1 MVTDALGDD
10 FQWDRGCQPWNP
22 GWQLQVGAGK
32 AISPQLAPTWTLSW
46 LPHPTALQATHFSTS
61 VSSRL
66 LLPCPCFSPAI
77 FYCLALRFFCS
88 AVPWN
93 HAGAASSHSCVCK
106 VWAPCLGASV
116 GGGKWWGEGAPRR
129 ERPPARTRSSGWYLD
144 VHSDCSFVLPLPHPP
159 SRMPLRGVF
168 KSRRMCAFWVLPL
181 GGEAGGPTPII
192 SGPSLC
198 CLRRTAMCWS

>member
-10 FQWDRGCQPWNP
+10 FQWDWGCQLWNP
-22 GWQLQVGAGK
+22 GWRLQVGAGK
-32 AISPQLAPTWTLSW
+32 AISPWLVPYLDPFLASPSHC
-46 LPHPTALQATHFSTS
+46 PPGYPFATS

-66 LLPCPCFSPAI
+66 LPPCPCFSPVI
-77 FYCLALRFFCS
+77 FYCLALHFFCS

-116 GGGKWWGEGAPRR
+116 GGGKWWGEGAPHR
-129 ERPPARTRSSGWYLD
+129 EHPPARTRSSGWYLD
-144 VHSDCSFVLPLPHPP
+144 VHSDCSFALPLPHPP

-168 KSRRMCAFWVLPL
+168 RSRRMCACWVLPL
-181 GGEAGGPTPII
+181 GSEAGGPTPII
-192 SGPSLC
+192 SGLSLC